1 MCQKPIEKVKKNMV
15 TDKNKGRKG
24 IEQKPILLGRL
35 KELGKLKI

>member
-24 IEQKPILLGRL
+24 NVVLAWLFSM
-35 KELGKLKI
+35 KLSN